1 MRDGRR
7 GRLMLAGCMLAG
19 LATAAAPA
27 ATATA
32 KERKPPAPP
41 RGWVVDR
48 VRFENLAPDGFV
60 QAAGTGD
67 VRGVLDVVPGGGGVA
82 VVNELSL
89 DDYLRGVAEVPSTW
103 PVEALRAQAIAART
117 FVLHEMRKDAAS
129 AARGVGADV
138 CATQACQVYIGMA
151 KERADGGDRWV
162 QAVQATSGQVLLYK
176 DEPILAQY
184 SSSNGGR
191 SVAGGRP
198 YLKGAVNDP
207 DSARGPYG
215 HWKVSLGYG
224 QLTSVFGLPAP
235 LASLRRTGDVVVLDW
250 AAPSGTKG
258 QTEVPVQAFRD
269 RLNEAVPPQG
279 DLPRAVPSTQFSVL
293 ADDQGGTATLD
304 GSGHGH
310 GIGMSQFGALGK
322 ATRGLRAA
330 DILASYYGGLRPVA
344 LPPERLPPA
353 VRVALD
359 LGGGAVSIG
368 GTGRFRVIDG
378 SGAPLAVAAQGTW
391 RVTTA
396 GRGKVR
402 VVPPT
407 DQDAPPSVAEVTAS
421 GPDVVGP
428 AGEARFA
435 LGSAAVV
442 QVRVEG
448 AALSAPSDTARVL
461 VNLGSSVVPLPPLPV
476 PVRYTVTVAADAGAG
491 RVTRLSVPL
500 RVRSAVPAAV
510 RGTLA
515 GAGPAS
521 GLPRPAAVAFG
532 LLVAVVVALWRAFEG
547 AGHTVAAWPRR
558 GSSVLS

>member
-1 MRDGRR
+1 
-7 GRLMLAGCMLAG
+7 MLAGCALAG
-19 LATAAAPA
+19 LAASAPVPGAAA
-27 ATATA
+27 
-32 KERKPPAPP
+32 KEGKPPAPP

-48 VRFENLAPDGFV
+48 VRFENLAPDGFL
-60 QAAGTGD
+60 QAPGPGD
-67 VRGVLDVVPGGGGVA
+67 VRGVLDVVPGPGGVA

-117 FVLHEMRKDAAS
+117 FALHEMRKDAGS
-129 AARGVGADV
+129 AARGVGADI
-138 CATQACQVYIGMA
+138 CASQSCQVYIGMA
-151 KERADGGDRWV
+151 KERSDGGDRWV

-215 HWKVSLGYG
+215 HWVVTLGYG

-235 LASLRRTGDVVVLDW
+235 LASLRRTGDTVILDW
-250 AAPSGTKG
+250 TAPGGTTG
-258 QTEVPVQAFRD
+258 RTEVPVQAFRD
-269 RLNEAVPPQG
+269 RLNDAVPAQG

-293 ADDQGGTATLD
+293 ADDQSGTATLD
-304 GSGHGH
+304 GRGHGH
-310 GIGMSQFGALGK
+310 GIGLSQFGALGK

-344 LPPERLPPA
+344 LAADRLPPA
-353 VRVALD
+353 IRVALD
-359 LGGGAVSIG
+359 TGGAANVG
-368 GTGRFRVIDG
+368 GTGRFRVLDG
-378 SGAPLAVAAQGTW
+378 AGAPLAVAANGTW

-402 VVPPT
+402 VIPPV
-407 DQDAPPSVAEVTAS
+407 DQESPPSLADLTAA
-421 GPDVVGP
+421 GPDVAGR
-428 AGEARFA
+428 AGEARFSLA
-435 LGSAAVV
+435 SAALV

-448 AALSAPSDTARVL
+448 AALSAPADTAPAL
-461 VNLGSSVVPLPPLPV
+461 VEPGNATLGLPPLPG
-476 PVRYTVTVAADAGAG
+476 PGAYTVTVAADAGAG

-500 RVRSAVPAAV
+500 SVRSSVPAVV
-510 RGTLA
+510 RRSLA
-515 GAGPAS
+515 GARPAAD
-521 GLPRPAAVAFG
+521 LPRPAAVAFG
-532 LLVAVVVALWRAFEG
+532 LLGAVIAALRRALDDGTGPPLRLRQRTG
-547 AGHTVAAWPRR
+547 AAV
-558 GSSVLS
+558 S